1 MSEYYTA
8 DVKVNGTSIYENQ
21 EVLVIY
27 QRLGVWIEDA
37 GTVADGVIQITYPLD
52 ENQPYWFGRRYAS
65 ELETFPI
72 RGQGKINAKSRVS
85 EVSVFL
91 ERSQG
96 GSVTL
101 VNERGEERESD
112 IAYDSSALFTGKR
125 EIKMNSG
132 YAEEIS
138 VRIRADGYDP
148 FNLLALDVA
157 FSQTER

>member
-8 DVKVNGTSIYENQ
+8 DVKVGGASIYENQ
-21 EVLVIY
+21 EILVIY
-27 QRLGVWIEDA
+27 QRLGEWLLDA
-37 GTVADGVIQITYPLD
+37 GTVADGVIQITYPLE

-65 ELETFPI
+65 EMETFPI
-72 RGQGKINAKSRVS
+72 RSQGKLNAKARVS

-96 GSVTL
+96 GSVAL
-101 VNERGEERESD
+101 INERGEERETD
-112 IAYDSSALFTGKR
+112 IAYDSEALFSGKR
-125 EIKMNSG
+125 EIKMTSG
-132 YAEEIS
+132 HAEEIS